1 MLMIFSGI
9 LVFGGGGGFLG
20 VGVGVGAG
28 GAGWWLGVS
37 DGDQDAQ
44 L

>member
-9 LVFGGGGGFLG
+9 LGFGGGGGFLG

-28 GAGWWLGVS
+28 GAGWWLGES
-37 DGDQDAQ
+37 DGDQDVQ
-44 L
+44 